1 MTLQRQRR
9 RTAVIPP
16 MINHAK
22 EPRKRGWWSKK
33 KRRGGEHGHMG
44 MFPRREKGTMWSFVA
59 CVVYWCPYATVWS
72 SCAVVLSCAHHF
84 RDKKGQTLVMWGLK
98 NFEVS
103 FSLPTFLKTRF
114 RVLSISSA
122 PVLGF
127 LLFFQLFHFLCEGLS
142 FKIAS

>member
-72 SCAVVLSCAHHF
+72 SCPVVFSCAHQF
-84 RDKKGQTLVMWGLK
+84 RDKKGQTLILGRLK

-127 LLFFQLFHFLCEGLS
+127 LLFFQLFHFPCEGLS
-142 FKIAS
+142 FKIAR